1 MIMKIGICTS
11 LDHSAKAKIAGF
23 DYVEVAA
30 AGFADRPG
38 FDPKPYQTAEI
49 RVTNV
54 FFPGSLN
61 LSRDGRGPLLDYAQT
76 ALARAAE
83 IGIEL
88 MVIGS
93 GATRKAIDGR
103 DPGEYF
109 AKFIDLVAEIQA
121 LALPLGIQVAPESL
135 KREETNVGND
145 LRSLALALDA
155 VGVGY
160 TADSHH
166 VLAKWFSDGGIGVPP
181 YSLWEDQIPHVPQ
194 HVHLGDLARVSPWPD
209 DTALR
214 GFVRRL
220 RDLGYAG
227 RVSVEAGLKDDSL
240 ETLSLVRGQVA
251 ELFGSDI

>member
-1 MIMKIGICTS
+1 MKYGICTS
-11 LDHSAKAKIAGF
+11 IGHYEKAKIAGF

-30 AGFADRPG
+30 AAFADRPA
-38 FDPKPYQTAEI
+38 FDPDPYREAQV

-54 FFPGSLN
+54 FFPGRLN
-61 LSRDGRGPLLDYAQT
+61 LSRDGKNPLLDYAEL

-83 IGIEL
+83 IGVEL

-93 GATRKAIDGR
+93 GATRKALDGR
-103 DPGEYF
+103 DPGDMF
-109 AKFIDLVAEIQA
+109 GGFVDLVAEIQA
-121 LALPLGIQVAPESL
+121 LALPIGIRVTPESL
-135 KREETNVGND
+135 KREETNVGNE
-145 LRSLALALDA
+145 LRSLALALDT

-166 VLAKWFSDGGIGVPP
+166 VLAEWVSDGGIGIPP
-181 YSLWEDQIPHVPQ
+181 NSLWEDQIPHAPQ

-209 DTALR
+209 DSALR

-220 RDLGYAG
+220 KDFRYEG

-240 ETLSLVRGQVA
+240 ETLSRVREQVA
-251 ELFGSDI
+251 ELFESVR